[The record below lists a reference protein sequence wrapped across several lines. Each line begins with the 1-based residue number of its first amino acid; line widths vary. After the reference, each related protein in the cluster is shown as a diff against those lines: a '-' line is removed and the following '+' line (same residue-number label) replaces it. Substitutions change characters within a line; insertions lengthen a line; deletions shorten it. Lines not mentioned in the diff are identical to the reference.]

1 MEVNCTH
8 PSPSVRIPCP
18 GSLCQTK
25 VKKVFSTRPPPLPT
39 LETSFD
45 VDYESFDD
53 LASEKPTLLDT
64 TVSTSTST
72 STLEKKS
79 SLDSDDNGHMV
90 TDL

>member
-1 MEVNCTH
+1 
-8 PSPSVRIPCP
+8 
-18 GSLCQTK
+18 
-25 VKKVFSTRPPPLPT
+25 

-53 LASEKPTLLDT
+53 LASEKPTLLDA
-64 TVSTSTST
+64 TVSTSTSR